1 MAKQKVVSK
10 ITKQTDEG
18 FFSKF
23 ELNKILPQK
32 HHPWI
37 VILIIFILFLIFLN
51 PLYFGN
57 KTFQSGDIITME
69 SMKNYLEKD
78 REGFSLWNPY
88 IFAGMPAYALST
100 EPTWFNIIY
109 TVYTSIR
116 TAFASLFSVQYAMWS
131 FYLIIL
137 TITSFFLMH
146 YLTQNTLVSLF
157 SALATSFSTGIIVF
171 LFIGHV
177 TKLTSLCMYPLLF
190 LLILRIKEKFTL
202 LDFLLLIVTLQILI
216 QGFHVQIIFY
226 IFFAI
231 AIYFIYFIIRH
242 LIKKE
247 KEQLRGLIKAG
258 FSVIFAIIIALL
270 IQSDNFTQIYEYT
283 PYSTRGTESLIEKSA
298 PRTTKSESDYYDYHT
313 EWSFSLGEVLTFIV
327 PSYYGFGNST
337 YKGPLT
343 NNQEVE
349 VNTYFGQMRFVDV
362 AMYMG
367 IIIFFLGI
375 YAMIALRKNPLV
387 QYLTILI
394 IISLLISFGK
404 NFPILFDL
412 MFYYFPYFNKFRV
425 PSMILV
431 LIQINLPILAGLGL
445 MKILSFKD
453 GKDLNIKLILRNIA
467 LGISSTLVLTLLLN
481 TLISNWFI
489 ERVNSYADT
498 LQNSQLAQQYRV
510 LADYTSLMFVN
521 DLLLGL
527 LFLTICIWSIYLYFH
542 RKFSADIL
550 IGIFIIV
557 TIVDL
562 WRIDSRGAKYIDNP
576 DIKRIFAEPDYIS
589 FIKKQNDKEPF
600 RIFNVK
606 QDGSPGSL
614 NNNTNFHVYFLIED
628 FYGYS
633 GIKPRAY
640 QDYMD
645 IVNPINRDLWNMLN
659 VKYLITAQPY
669 SIPGM
674 RQLYNSE
681 GTTVYYNEYYL
692 PRMFFVEKIENLSP
706 LDFLNQFKDGKI
718 NPQKTGIIDGEIP
731 VLEPPDSTAK
741 INITKYDEAL
751 IEANIQASGNNFVFI
766 GNTYHPGWKAFI
778 NGKETKIYKTNH
790 GFLGLIVPK
799 GNNKIKIEFAPDSF
813 FIARNIS
820 FILSSFVVLGLLL
833 TIIVSF
839 LKRKKIKTIGQ

>member
-1 MAKQKVVSK
+1 MRKQKK
-10 ITKQTDEG
+10 NLEETKSYSES

-23 ELNKILPQK
+23 DLNEILPQK
-32 HHPWI
+32 HHIWV
-37 VILIIFILFLIFLN
+37 VILIIVLLFLIFLN

-69 SMKNYLEKD
+69 SMKSYLEKE

-88 IFAGMPAYALST
+88 IFCGMPAYALST

-109 TVYTSIR
+109 AIYTAIR
-116 TAFASLFSVQYAMWS
+116 NAFSSLFTVQYAMWS

-137 TITSFFLMH
+137 TITSFFLMR
-146 YLTQNTLVSLF
+146 YLTNNTLISFFTAV
-157 SALATSFSTGIIVF
+157 ATSFSTGIIVF

-202 LDFLLLIVTLQILI
+202 FDFFFLIITLQILI

-231 AIYFIYFIIRH
+231 AIYFIFFLTRN
-242 LIKKE
+242 LLKKE
-247 KEQLRGLIKAG
+247 KEQFKGLVKAG
-258 FSVIFAIIIALL
+258 LSVVFAIIIALL

-283 PYSTRGTESLIEKSA
+283 PYSTRGTESIIEKSN
-298 PRTTKSESDYYDYHT
+298 PQTTKSESDYYEYHT

-343 NNQEVE
+343 NYEPVE

-367 IIIFFLGI
+367 VIVFFLGVF
-375 YAMIALRKNPLV
+375 AMISLRKNPLV

-404 NFPILFDL
+404 NFPVVFDL
-412 MFYYFPYFNKFRV
+412 MFYNFPYFNKFRV

-445 MKILSFKD
+445 QKILSLKES
-453 GKDLNIKLILRNIA
+453 KNEKLNDLTKRLALSVTGLLILVVILNNA
-467 LGISSTLVLTLLLN
+467 ISD
-481 TLISNWFI
+481 WFTGRI
-489 ERVNSYADT
+489 NQYADS

-510 LADYTSLMFVN
+510 LAEYTSKMFIT
-521 DLLLGL
+521 DLILAV
-527 LFLTICIWSIYLYFH
+527 LFSVIVLWSIYFYLNK
-542 RKFSADIL
+542 KFSNDFLIL
-550 IGIFIIV
+550 IVIII
-557 TIVDL
+557 TLIDL
-562 WRIDSRGAKYIDNP
+562 WRIDARGAKYIENP
-576 DIKRIFAEPDYIS
+576 DIKNLFSEPDYIT
-589 FIKKQNDKEPF
+589 FIKSQNEKEPF
-600 RIFNVK
+600 RIFNMK

-614 NNNTNFHVYFLIED
+614 NNNTNFHAYFLIED
-628 FYGYS
+628 LYGYS

-640 QDYMD
+640 QDYVD
-645 IVNPINRDLWNMLN
+645 VVSPINQNLWNMLN
-659 VKYLITAQPY
+659 VKYIITSPDAPI
-669 SIPGM
+669 SGM
-674 RQLYNSE
+674 QELYRSNNSK
-681 GTTVYYNEYYL
+681 VYLNENHL
-692 PRMFFVEKIENLSP
+692 PRLFFIDRIEKSP
-706 LDFLNQFKDGKI
+706 VLDFLNRFKDGNIDPTKVALVEDDITNIEAPDTTAYIKI
-718 NPQKTGIIDGEIP
+718 KR
-731 VLEPPDSTAK
+731 
-741 INITKYDEAL
+741 YDEDL
-751 IEANIQASGNNFVFI
+751 IEAEIYASGNNFIFI

-778 NGKETKIYKTNH
+778 NGKEKKLYKTNH
-790 GFLGLIVPK
+790 GFLGIVIPK
-799 GNNKIKIEFAPDSF
+799 GLNNVLIKYHPESF

-820 FILSSFVVLGLLL
+820 LTLSSIVVLG
-833 TIIVSF
+833 F
-839 LKRKKIKTIGQ
+839 LITLIARIKKNK